1 MQEEHVTL
9 DLTACAQV
17 LSEAGYDVQM
27 GDTVI
32 ARRDRG
38 DYVREI
44 AVDGGGRVRLAET
57 LLPTPP
63 RGRRFQRAGFEF
75 RFLHEEREI
84 TTVTWI
90 VRSPQALRE
99 SLAVV
104 EDILASGPAVGAG
117 GDRDS
122 MR

>member
-17 LSEAGYDVQM
+17 LSEAGYDVHA
-27 GDTVI
+27 GGIVT

-44 AVDGGGRVRLAET
+44 AVDGGGRVRLTET

-84 TTVTWI
+84 TTVTWT
-90 VRSPQALRE
+90 VLSPQALHE
-99 SLAVV
+99 SLMLV
-104 EDILASGPAVGAG
+104 EDLLASEPAVGAG
-117 GDRDS
+117 GNQDTL
-122 MR
+122 